1 MAIRRTREEKIQIQQ
16 RRDQEKFTW
25 KEEAPSKPVMSAGK
39 KKVAT
44 SGKKAGGL
52 EKEHHWLR
60 QDLLQ
65 TVVSV
70 VVVLAM
76 LAYFYWRSVQVGA

>member
-16 RRDQEKFTW
+16 RREQEKFTW
-25 KEEAPSKPVMSAGK
+25 KDEPSVAAEPTSKKSPVSRK
-39 KKVAT
+39 KT
-44 SGKKAGGL
+44 LSL
-52 EKEHHWLR
+52 DKEHHWLR

-70 VVVLAM
+70 LVVLAL
-76 LAYFYWRSVQVGA
+76 LAYFYWRSL

>member
-25 KEEAPSKPVMSAGK
+25 KEEATLSTKAVTQRSSTPGK
-39 KKVAT
+39 KTV
-44 SGKKAGGL
+44 SLG
-52 EKEHHWLR
+52 KEHHWLR

-65 TVVSV
+65 TVLSV
-70 VVVLAM
+70 LVVLLM
-76 LAYFYWRSVQVGA
+76 LSYFYWRSL